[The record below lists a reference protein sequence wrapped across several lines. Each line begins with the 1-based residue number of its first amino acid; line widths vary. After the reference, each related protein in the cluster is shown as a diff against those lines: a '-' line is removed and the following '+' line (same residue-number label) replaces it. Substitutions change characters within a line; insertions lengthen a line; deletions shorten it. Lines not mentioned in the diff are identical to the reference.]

1 MKGLAVSLQKG
12 GVGKTSVAVG
22 LAAELAT
29 QGGPVLLVDADPQG
43 NASAW
48 LGTETIQ
55 AELADVLLEKCPLGQ
70 AIQST
75 EWPGLSLLPT
85 AGLGEDLK
93 VFAEGLAKDDP
104 FCMRRI
110 LREAEALGF
119 AYAVLDLSSGWGPL
133 ERASALASEEIISP
147 ILGDSFALDGLQI
160 FNENLNLLRRRMETE
175 KPAYRR
181 LVVNAVDGRI
191 RQHADTLKALRAA
204 AGKFSIYCL
213 PVDPAFR
220 LAQRKHRALQAMP
233 GLKAETR
240 QALEKLAEDIREE
253 QKRY

>member
-1 MKGLAVSLQKG
+1 MKVLAVTLQKG

-22 LAAELAT
+22 LAAELAKP
-29 QGGPVLLVDADPQG
+29 GVPVLLLDTDPQG

-55 AELADVLLEKCPLGQ
+55 AELADVLSGKYPLEA

-75 EWPGLSLLPT
+75 AWPGLSLLPT

-93 VFAEGLAKDDP
+93 AFAEGFAKDDP
-104 FCMRRI
+104 FCLRRV
-110 LREAEALGF
+110 LGEVATLGF

-133 ERASALASEEIISP
+133 ERAAALASDQIISP

-160 FNENLNLLRRRMETE
+160 FQENLKLLRQRMETR

-181 LVVNAVDGRI
+181 IVVNAVDGRI
-191 RQHADTLKALRAA
+191 RQHAETLKALQAA

-220 LAQRKHRALQAMP
+220 LAQRQHCAVQALP
-233 GLKAETR
+233 GLKPETR
-240 QALEKLAEDIREE
+240 QALQELAQDIEE
-253 QKRY
+253 E